1 MVVGGVSSVNFGYS
15 HPLKTAFDK
24 GLLPKGLKGLYGVTL
39 TKKNRSIEHLKPHC
53 KGGKLSYD
61 NVALADKTM
70 NSKRGIDPIEKWVTK
85 EMWIAYLKQFIDVK
99 NKFIDGIAYIKA
111 ICKRFKID
119 IMEVLK

>member
-1 MVVGGVSSVNFGYS
+1 MTTVQPVSFGYN
-15 HPLKTAFDK
+15 HPIKTAFDK

-53 KGGKLSYD
+53 KGGKLSLD
-61 NVALADKTM
+61 NVALADKYR
-70 NSKRGIDPIEKWVTK
+70 NFKRGIEPIENWVTK

-119 IMEVLK
+119 IKEILK

>member
-1 MVVGGVSSVNFGYS
+1 MTTVQPVSFGYN
-15 HPLKTAFDK
+15 HPIKTAFDK

-53 KGGKLSYD
+53 KGGRLSQD
-61 NVALADKTM
+61 NVALADKYM
-70 NSKRGIDPIEKWVTK
+70 NFKRGIEPIENWVTK

-99 NKFIDGIAYIKA
+99 NKFIDGMAYIKA

-119 IMEVLK
+119 IKEILK